1 MAKYLS
7 NINLNGNQLQN
18 AAIHPSGTAPT
29 ITSTGQL
36 YYNTSAG
43 GASGLKVYDG
53 SAWVSVGDIQ
63 SVTSA
68 TTSQLTVANEN
79 GPSPEFSIVTG
90 AVTASGTA
98 LATGAQI
105 TTYVEGYA
113 DPAGTDNSTNVTL
126 ITTSHDYLSI
136 SGQEITLG
144 AISLADDTTGTLAIA
159 RGGTGQT
166 TAAAA
171 ANALLNTS
179 QGGSLSIGDS
189 SDTIT
194 VPGNF
199 VVTGTTTYLNE
210 SIQIVEN
217 NTISFEGATVDAFE
231 VKLTSADATLSD
243 KTITL
248 PDATGTV
255 ALTSD
260 IGDATITIEAGDA
273 LTGGGTFDT
282 NDSGASTITI
292 NHADTSSQ
300 ASVDNSNLAFVQD
313 ISLDTYGHITSITS
327 TDATAQVNT
336 LIDTKINAT
345 KYSATIGNG
354 VLTSIPIDAATHG
367 LGADSSYFMIQTIQV
382 STGETVFCDVTR
394 GASGLITFD
403 FATAPASNDI
413 RVVVFA

>member
-7 NINLNGNQLQN
+7 NIDLNGNQLQN

-68 TTSQLTVANEN
+68 TTSQLTVADSN
-79 GPSPEFSIVTG
+79 GPSPAFSIVTG

-282 NDSGASTITI
+282 NDSGVSTITI

-313 ISLDTYGHITSITS
+313 ISLDAYGHITSITS

-336 LIDTKINAT
+336 LIDTKINST
-345 KYSATIGNG
+345 KYTALIGGATSVSIAASA
-354 VLTSIPIDAATHG
+354 HG
-367 LGADSSYFMIQTIQV
+367 LGGDSTAFMIQTVQV
-382 STGETVFCDVTR
+382 STGETIFCDVTR
-394 GASGLITFD
+394 GASGAITFD
-403 FATAPASNDI
+403 FATAPTANDI
-413 RVVVFA
+413 RVIVFA